1 MKHHGHNKVYAL
13 LSISHCM
20 RLSRRNIRMTPTS
33 TDSEFEIRSATSAD
47 VPTILAL
54 IRELADYER
63 LSREVVAT
71 EEDLHH
77 WLFGKRP
84 VAEVVIGEYGGFPV
98 SFALFFYN
106 FSTFLGKP
114 GVYLEDLY
122 VKPDYRHKGF
132 GRRLMAHIARWAE
145 AKNCGRFEWAVL
157 NWNTPAIELY
167 EKLGAVPQKEWTVY
181 RLSGEALNRLANE
194 NL

>member
-1 MKHHGHNKVYAL
+1 M
-13 LSISHCM
+13 M
-20 RLSRRNIRMTPTS
+20 QPS
-33 TDSEFEIRSATSAD
+33 TVSQFEIRPATSAD

-71 EEDLHH
+71 EEDLLQ

-84 VAEVVIGEYGGFPV
+84 VAEVVIGEYRGIPV

-114 GVYLEDLY
+114 GIYLEDLY
-122 VKPDYRHKGF
+122 VKPAYRHKGF
-132 GRRLMAHIARWAE
+132 GRRLMVHIARWAK
-145 AKNCGRFEWAVL
+145 AQSCGRFEWAVL

-167 EKLGAVPQKEWTVY
+167 EKLGAVPLREWTVY
-181 RLSGEALNRLANE
+181 RLSDEALDHLAGE
-194 NL
+194 M

>member
-1 MKHHGHNKVYAL
+1 M
-13 LSISHCM
+13 S
-20 RLSRRNIRMTPTS
+20 PTQS
-33 TDSEFEIRSATSAD
+33 VSAFEIRPATRAD
-47 VPTILAL
+47 VPTILGL

-63 LSREVVAT
+63 LSKEVVAT
-71 EEDLHH
+71 EEDLLR
-77 WLFGKRP
+77 WLFGEKP
-84 VAEVVIGEYGGFPV
+84 VAEVLIGEYGGMPV

-122 VKPDYRHKGF
+122 VKPEYRHKGF
-132 GRRLMAHIARWAE
+132 GRRLMAYIAHWAK

-181 RLSGEALNRLANE
+181 RLSGDALEQLAGE
-194 NL
+194 HQ

>member
-1 MKHHGHNKVYAL
+1 
-13 LSISHCM
+13 
-20 RLSRRNIRMTPTS
+20 MTQTS
-33 TDSEFEIRSATSAD
+33 TVSTFEIRPATSAD
-47 VPTILAL
+47 IPTILGL

-63 LSREVVAT
+63 LSKEVVAT
-71 EEDLHH
+71 EADLHQ
-77 WLFGKRP
+77 WLFGEKP
-84 VAEVVIGEYGGFPV
+84 VAEVLIGEYGGKPV

-106 FSTFLGKP
+106 FSTFLGRP

-132 GRRLMAHIARWAE
+132 GRRLMAYIARWAK

-181 RLSGEALNRLANE
+181 RLSGKALGQLAE
-194 NL
+194 EH

>member
-1 MKHHGHNKVYAL
+1 
-13 LSISHCM
+13 
-20 RLSRRNIRMTPTS
+20 MTQTS
-33 TDSEFEIRSATSAD
+33 AVSAFEIRPATRAD
-47 VPTILAL
+47 VATILGL

-63 LSREVVAT
+63 LSKEVVAK
-71 EEDLHH
+71 EEDLQQ
-77 WLFGKRP
+77 WLFGEKP
-84 VAEVVIGEYGGFPV
+84 VAEVLIGEYRGKPV

-114 GVYLEDLY
+114 GIYLEDLY

-132 GRRLMAHIARWAE
+132 GRRLMAYIAQWAK

-181 RLSGEALNRLANE
+181 RLSGEALNRLADE
-194 NL
+194 IL

>member
-1 MKHHGHNKVYAL
+1 
-13 LSISHCM
+13 
-20 RLSRRNIRMTPTS
+20 MTHTPAVTA
-33 TDSEFEIRSATSAD
+33 FEIRPATKAD
-47 VPTILAL
+47 VPTILGL

-63 LSREVVAT
+63 LSKEAVAT
-71 EEDLHH
+71 EEDLHD
-77 WLFGKRP
+77 WLFGEKP
-84 VAEVVIGEYGGFPV
+84 VAKVIIGEYRGKPV

-106 FSTFLGKP
+106 FSTFLGRP

-132 GRRLMAHIARWAE
+132 GRRLMVYIAQWAK

-167 EKLGAVPQKEWTVY
+167 EKLGAEPQKEWTVY
-181 RLSGEALNRLANE
+181 RLSGETLERLADE
-194 NL
+194 HE

>member
-1 MKHHGHNKVYAL
+1 M
-13 LSISHCM
+13 
-20 RLSRRNIRMTPTS
+20 SRRNINMTRTPAVS
-33 TDSEFEIRSATSAD
+33 AFEIRPATKTD
-47 VPTILAL
+47 VPTILGL
-54 IRELADYER
+54 IRELADYEQ
-63 LSREVVAT
+63 LSMEVVAT
-71 EEDLHH
+71 EEDLQQ
-77 WLFGKRP
+77 WLFGEKP
-84 VAEVVIGEYGGFPV
+84 KAEVLIGEYRGKPV

-106 FSTFLGKP
+106 FSTFRGRP

-122 VKPDYRHKGF
+122 IKPDYRHKGF
-132 GRRLMAHIARWAE
+132 GRRLMAYIAQWAK

-181 RLSGEALNRLANE
+181 RLSGEALNRLADE

>member
-1 MKHHGHNKVYAL
+1 
-13 LSISHCM
+13 
-20 RLSRRNIRMTPTS
+20 MTQTPAVS
-33 TDSEFEIRSATSAD
+33 AFEIRPATGAD
-47 VPTILAL
+47 VPIILGL

-63 LSREVVAT
+63 LSKEVVAT
-71 EEDLHH
+71 EADLHH
-77 WLFGKRP
+77 WLFGEKP
-84 VAEVVIGEYGGFPV
+84 VAEILIGEYGGKPV

-132 GRRLMAHIARWAE
+132 GRRLMAYIAQWAK

-167 EKLGAVPQKEWTVY
+167 ENLGAVPQKEWTVY
-181 RLSGEALNRLANE
+181 RLSGEALEHLADE
-194 NL
+194 HK